1 MAVGEAVGLVGLGD
15 GGGGTAAGA
24 QSGYSWQSALYIVTC
39 RCAPSP
45 GPRRQWQS
53 HTSARPPPSRSPT
66 AAPHAA
72 ATLPAFLFFAVSGSL
87 CNIVQLALDRLL
99 LEALQKLAADADH
112 EPFWWE
118 PTACWTVS
126 YTLSISLR
134 HWSHSYFVFGRHA
147 DHWCCALAK
156 TYLTYFSTILAST
169 ALNLA
174 LVSTLKQ
181 SHDIALAI
189 TAGFSV
195 VWSYFALRCT
205 WKFGDDGHSGAR
217 HTAIHSQS
225 SMSSCVDDAG
235 GCGSCSGSAASSA
248 SPPPRSKR
256 GRRSRHSDEEAGGGG
271 SSEEG
276 SEEEDD
282 EDEEESEDGSC
293 GSPSSPQLNASSCS
307 AASCGGLGA
316 PPSQPPPLPPAAA
329 ASSSSGGCG
338 TPVTPQPPSGSTRS
352 GRPPGGAAPGRRG
365 CQSCACA
372 VPARGEIELLVGHR
386 IQAYTLIY

>member
-1 MAVGEAVGLVGLGD
+1 MAESRGGEASTSV
-15 GGGGTAAGA
+15 
-24 QSGYSWQSALYIVTC
+24 ALADSCTIC
-39 RCAPSP
+39 GRHP
-45 GPRRQWQS
+45 PR
-53 HTSARPPPSRSPT
+53 
-66 AAPHAA
+66 
-72 ATLPAFLFFAVSGSL
+72 FLFFAVSGSL
-87 CNIVQLALDRLL
+87 CNIAQLALDRLL
-99 LEALQKLAADADH
+99 LEALQKLAADADR

-156 TYLTYFSTILAST
+156 TYLTYLSTILAST

-217 HTAIHSQS
+217 YTAIHAQS
-225 SMSSCVDDAG
+225 SMSSCVDDA

-256 GRRSRHSDEEAGGGG
+256 GRRTRHSDEEAGGGG

-276 SEEEDD
+276 SEEDDD
-282 EDEEESEDGSC
+282 EEEESEDGSSC
-293 GSPSSPQLNASSCS
+293 GSPSSPQLNASSSS
-307 AASCGGLGA
+307 AASSSSRGGLGA

-338 TPVTPQPPSGSTRS
+338 TPVTPQPPSSTRS
-352 GRPPGGAAPGRRG
+352 GRPPGGAAR
-365 CQSCACA
+365 
-372 VPARGEIELLVGHR
+372 VPKLPPAPCPPVARSSFW
-386 IQAYTLIY
+386 